1 MKPTLSMNSNHV
13 MVREL
18 KDYLMI
24 ALGMIFYG
32 IGWTVFL
39 LPNDLPSGAVP
50 GIASI
55 VYWGTGLPVQYTYFA
70 INALLLLLSLK
81 ILGWKFSMKTVYAV
95 FVLTF
100 FLSVIQRFAFTANG
114 STGGTDI
121 IAAIVNK
128 YRDVSLGR
136 MIMFCDMIIIA
147 SSYFVL
153 HDLEKVVYGYVTLFV
168 TGYMIDQ
175 VVNSSRQSVQF
186 FIISSKYEEI
196 GREINALHRGVT
208 VIDGTGLYTGKQVK
222 MMFVLAK
229 KSQSNTI
236 FQIINDIDPRAFVS
250 QSAVIGVYGEGFDHF
265 KVKKKTN

>member
-81 ILGWKFSMKTVYAV
+81 ILGWKFSMKTGDS
-95 FVLTF
+95 F
-100 FLSVIQRFAFTANG
+100 F
-114 STGGTDI
+114 
-121 IAAIVNK
+121 
-128 YRDVSLGR
+128 
-136 MIMFCDMIIIA
+136 
-147 SSYFVL
+147 
-153 HDLEKVVYGYVTLFV
+153 
-168 TGYMIDQ
+168 
-175 VVNSSRQSVQF
+175 
-186 FIISSKYEEI
+186 
-196 GREINALHRGVT
+196 
-208 VIDGTGLYTGKQVK
+208 
-222 MMFVLAK
+222 
-229 KSQSNTI
+229 
-236 FQIINDIDPRAFVS
+236 P
-250 QSAVIGVYGEGFDHF
+250 
-265 KVKKKTN
+265 

>member
-1 MKPTLSMNSNHV
+1 
-13 MVREL
+13 
-18 KDYLMI
+18 MI
-24 ALGMIFYG
+24 L
-32 IGWTVFL
+32 WQ
-39 LPNDLPSGAVP
+39 P
-50 GIASI
+50 
-55 VYWGTGLPVQYTYFA
+55 
-70 INALLLLLSLK
+70 K
-81 ILGWKFSMKTVYAV
+81 
-95 FVLTF
+95 
-100 FLSVIQRFAFTANG
+100 R
-114 STGGTDI
+114 
-121 IAAIVNK
+121 
-128 YRDVSLGR
+128 
-136 MIMFCDMIIIA
+136 
-147 SSYFVL
+147 YFVL

>member
-100 FLSVIQRFAFTANG
+100 FLSVIQRLTSGLQLLHDRLWLVSWGLSFAVAV
-114 STGGTDI
+114 S
-121 IAAIVNK
+121 
-128 YRDVSLGR
+128 VSLSLR
-136 MIMFCDMIIIA
+136 
-147 SSYFVL
+147 
-153 HDLEKVVYGYVTLFV
+153 
-168 TGYMIDQ
+168 TG
-175 VVNSSRQSVQF
+175 V
-186 FIISSKYEEI
+186 
-196 GREINALHRGVT
+196 REVRILLQRLSTNTGMSAWGV
-208 VIDGTGLYTGKQVK
+208 
-222 MMFVLAK
+222 
-229 KSQSNTI
+229 
-236 FQIINDIDPRAFVS
+236 
-250 QSAVIGVYGEGFDHF
+250 
-265 KVKKKTN
+265 

>member
-100 FLSVIQRFAFTANG
+100 FLSVIQRLTSGLQLLHDQPFMAVSWGLSFAVAV
-114 STGGTDI
+114 S
-121 IAAIVNK
+121 
-128 YRDVSLGR
+128 VSLSLR
-136 MIMFCDMIIIA
+136 
-147 SSYFVL
+147 
-153 HDLEKVVYGYVTLFV
+153 
-168 TGYMIDQ
+168 TG
-175 VVNSSRQSVQF
+175 V
-186 FIISSKYEEI
+186 
-196 GREINALHRGVT
+196 REVRILLQRLSTNTGMSAWGV
-208 VIDGTGLYTGKQVK
+208 
-222 MMFVLAK
+222 
-229 KSQSNTI
+229 
-236 FQIINDIDPRAFVS
+236 
-250 QSAVIGVYGEGFDHF
+250 
-265 KVKKKTN
+265 